1 LSNFNAIRRNTGE
14 DKKMAKIKKI
24 ASELVEMGVP
34 KQGIVVGRQLSYK
47 IVAMDRLSLARK
59 NLVNRWIVN

>member
-1 LSNFNAIRRNTGE
+1 
-14 DKKMAKIKKI
+14 MAKIKKI